1 MQLHL
6 RELFAETP
14 LYAILDTSALEGALK
29 GPMTGRSGLEALE
42 ALLQAGVRVV
52 QYRHK
57 GAFRRTHLEQC
68 RELARRAWERGCLLL
83 VNDRADVADLCG
95 AGGVHLGQ
103 DDLPVEMVRQ
113 LLGPDRCIGYSTH
126 SLDQALAAQASSADY
141 IAIGP
146 VFATST
152 KIAPDPVVGLET
164 VALVRSAVNKPLV
177 AIGGITLENAAAV
190 LNAGASAVAVVRDL
204 LTAPD
209 LEARARQ
216 LLAALKI

>member
-1 MQLHL
+1 MQLRL
-6 RELFAETP
+6 RELLAETP
-14 LYAILDTSALEGALK
+14 LYAILDTSVL
-29 GPMTGRSGLEALE
+29 TGRSSLEALE

-57 GAFRRTHLEQC
+57 DAFRRTHLEEC
-68 RELARRAWERGCLLL
+68 RELTRRAGERGCLLL

-103 DDLPVEMVRQ
+103 DDLPAELARQ

-126 SLDQALAAQASSADY
+126 NLDQALAAEASSADY

-152 KIAPDPVVGLET
+152 KIDPDPVVGLET
-164 VALVRSAVNKPLV
+164 VVLVRSATTKPLV
-177 AIGGITLENAAAV
+177 AIGGITLENASAV
-190 LNAGASAVAVVRDL
+190 LHAGADSVAVVRDL

-209 LEARARQ
+209 IEARARQ
-216 LLAALKI
+216 FVASLKI